1 VVSKTILTYIY
12 IKILDNVDESELDK
26 MLEQALKN
34 YKPIFDSTAEV
45 VEVEA
50 EAEVEEIKE

>member
-1 VVSKTILTYIY
+1 
-12 IKILDNVDESELDK
+12 

-50 EAEVEEIKE
+50 EAEIEAEDEEIKE